1 MIWVPLVVACCC
13 SLVLTPILAHRLR
26 KAGIVGEGVH
36 KPGRPATAE
45 MGGLGLL
52 LGFSGAVQVAV
63 AMVTFFHAFSGM
75 DLVVLLAG
83 LTPVLLFGLI
93 GSIDDLLGM
102 RQTEGRGQWPGSL
115 GDER

>member
-1 MIWVPLVVACCC
+1 L
-13 SLVLTPILAHRLR
+13 LAI
-26 KAGIVGEGVH
+26 AGIVSIAISWLAARVLVPRLHREGICGRDLH

-52 LGFSGAVQVAV
+52 LGFSGAVLVAV
-63 AMVTFFHAFSGM
+63 AMVSFFHAFSGM

-102 RQTEGRGQWPGSL
+102 RQTGGRGQWPGSL